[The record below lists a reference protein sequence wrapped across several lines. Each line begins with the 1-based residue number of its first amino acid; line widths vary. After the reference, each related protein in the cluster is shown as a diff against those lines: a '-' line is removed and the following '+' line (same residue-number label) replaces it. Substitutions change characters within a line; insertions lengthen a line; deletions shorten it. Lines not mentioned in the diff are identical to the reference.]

1 MLAQRDNCT
10 QFFRAVPAI
19 LVDVFL
25 AVIRKEFN
33 ADLTQYMIYGS
44 RKWDENK
51 LVMAQLTGKFNET
64 YTYHTKP
71 RPMKVGGFV
80 TTAHLSNYMENFS
93 DRKKHASMILETMK
107 LRQYAEDKV
116 KNVTTYSLS
125 STTGADMKKFNLLPP
140 SELIVMLRDYIRSY
154 TDINLSDEVLQS
166 YDKMNAALKAA
177 LEA

>member
-1 MLAQRDNCT
+1 
-10 QFFRAVPAI
+10 
-19 LVDVFL
+19 
-25 AVIRKEFN
+25 
-33 ADLTQYMIYGS
+33 
-44 RKWDENK
+44 
-51 LVMAQLTGKFNET
+51 
-64 YTYHTKP
+64 
-71 RPMKVGGFV
+71 MK
-80 TTAHLSNYMENFS
+80 
-93 DRKKHASMILETMK
+93 TMK